1 MITLG
6 AGQMAIG
13 IGRRQ
18 FISALGGAT
27 AWPLAARAQQ
37 GERPRRVGVLQ
48 AQPESDADFRSW
60 RAMFA
65 ARLREL
71 GWTEGENLRI
81 DYRYGNG
88 ETASMAPVAKELID
102 LHPDALLAIT
112 ALSAVTLRE
121 YTLTIP
127 TVFVQ
132 IGDPVAL
139 GLVTSLARPV
149 GNITGFTSFNFE
161 IGGKWIQTLKDIVP
175 GLAWVA
181 IFFEPENPSSTP
193 YVSAIET
200 ATAKLNVHLI
210 PAPIKSVG
218 DIDSAFTAFA
228 DISRGAIIALPVG
241 GVILHRNE
249 IIALAAQ
256 HRLPGMYP
264 YRFCVAEG
272 GLMSYGPDIGD
283 QYRSAASY
291 VDSILRGTKPT
302 DLPVQQ
308 PTKFE
313 FVINLKTA
321 KSLGISLPQTLL
333 VAADEVIE

>member
-1 MITLG
+1 
-6 AGQMAIG
+6 
-13 IGRRQ
+13 
-18 FISALGGAT
+18 
-27 AWPLAARAQQ
+27 
-37 GERPRRVGVLQ
+37 
-48 AQPESDADFRSW
+48 
-60 RAMFA
+60 
-65 ARLREL
+65 
-71 GWTEGENLRI
+71 
-81 DYRYGNG
+81 
-88 ETASMAPVAKELID
+88 MAPVAKELID

-161 IGGKWIQTLKDIVP
+161 IGGRKLIQTLKDIVP

-181 IFFEPENPSSTP
+181 IFFEPGNPSSTP

-249 IIALAAQ
+249 IIALAARR
-256 HRLPGMYP
+256 RLPGMYP

-291 VDSILRGTKPT
+291 VDSILGGRSRRICRYSSPPNSSSSSISRPPSRSAFPCRKRCLWPPT
-302 DLPVQQ
+302 R
-308 PTKFE
+308 
-313 FVINLKTA
+313 
-321 KSLGISLPQTLL
+321 
-333 VAADEVIE
+333 